1 MVTGVRPPSAP
12 RLPAT
17 QPQDAQPHAPSAA
30 PAPAGQSAA
39 QPGQTL
45 RDLAQNPEGQ
55 HPLGPAHAA
64 PELSAAQKAAQQT
77 NETLRQQLDPA
88 DWDAVLYQV
97 EKNFGP
103 GSFRN
108 GIVVIDKAHAKKAGQ
123 RTRADYYGPRV
134 NPNLRMSAAAAEKI
148 NETHGTKIDFGTI
161 AKFEGGL
168 ALNGYVPWWPADLV
182 VSKDG
187 AISIDRAT
195 EEINGRNMLKGK
207 DNRSGVTIGVGV
219 DLGQQAPEA
228 YKDRLRNFGIKQELI
243 AKLEPYMGLIRG
255 QAIEKLK

>member
-1 MVTGVRPPSAP
+1 MCAPIHFVQRSFHHGHRRSSSIRP

-88 DWDAVLYQV
+88 D
-97 EKNFGP
+97 
-103 GSFRN
+103 
-108 GIVVIDKAHAKKAGQ
+108 
-123 RTRADYYGPRV
+123 
-134 NPNLRMSAAAAEKI
+134 
-148 NETHGTKIDFGTI
+148 
-161 AKFEGGL
+161 
-168 ALNGYVPWWPADLV
+168 
-182 VSKDG
+182 
-187 AISIDRAT
+187 
-195 EEINGRNMLKGK
+195 
-207 DNRSGVTIGVGV
+207 
-219 DLGQQAPEA
+219 
-228 YKDRLRNFGIKQELI
+228 
-243 AKLEPYMGLIRG
+243 
-255 QAIEKLK
+255 